1 LKYLVVAAL
10 LALLLLLVYSRI
22 YPYLRS
28 LQKLLGALKAVGT
41 PPSTPGAAARGT
53 AADHKLLRC
62 VSCGTWIPAER
73 AIGRSP
79 VYCSRECLE
88 KKSRE
93 QERKLAG

>member
-1 LKYLVVAAL
+1 LKYLVAAAL

-22 YPYLRS
+22 YPYLLS
-28 LQKLLGALKAVGT
+28 LQKFLGALKSVGT
-41 PPSTPGAAARGT
+41 PPSSSSRTAR

-62 VSCGTWIPAER
+62 ASCGTWIPAER

-93 QERKLAG
+93 QERKIAG

>member
-10 LALLLLLVYSRI
+10 LALLFLLVYSRI
-22 YPYLRS
+22 RPYILS
-28 LQKLLGALKAVGT
+28 LQKLLNTLKAVGT
-41 PPSTPGAAARGT
+41 PPSAPGATARA

-79 VYCSRECLE
+79 VYCSRDCME

-93 QERKLAG
+93 QERKIAG